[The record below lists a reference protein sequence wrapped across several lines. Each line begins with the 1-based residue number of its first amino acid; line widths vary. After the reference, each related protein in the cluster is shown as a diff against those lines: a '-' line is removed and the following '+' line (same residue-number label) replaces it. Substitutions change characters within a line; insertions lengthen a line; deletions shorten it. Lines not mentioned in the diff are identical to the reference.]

1 MKKLLLCFP
10 LIGLLSCSKPDQI
23 VTSGGQISGRYN
35 VWAYIVSGDTLFR
48 LHNDGYGGPASLK
61 PAINKIGI
69 DNFNIL
75 VENIGGQVIVS
86 TSYWRNGLRST
97 FSKEATVNHTD
108 YQYQLSPIKTFS
120 PSAYEGRV
128 GRFTRDFYERT
139 IGQGALVIPV
149 MDSSTTPSPSSSQEV
164 IILARPQR

>member
-1 MKKLLLCFP
+1 MKKLLLFFS
-10 LIGLLSCSKPDQI
+10 LIGLLSCSQPDQI
-23 VTSGGQISGRYN
+23 ITPGGPVSGRYL

-48 LHNDGYGGPASLK
+48 LHNDGYPGPVSLK

-69 DNFNIL
+69 DNFNI
-75 VENIGGQVIVS
+75 VVDDKGDQVIIS

-97 FSKEATVNHTD
+97 FSKEATVDQTD
-108 YQYQLSPIKTFS
+108 YQYQLSPIKTYS
-120 PSAYEGRV
+120 PSVYEGRV

-149 MDSSTTPSPSSSQEV
+149 TDLSITPSPSSSQEV
-164 IILARPQR
+164 IILARPQH